1 MPRRTSRSSRR
12 TSSTSTL
19 DSHPGEPALL
29 AELAAASDWEK
40 TELAVDVGGE
50 DVVVGDGRGS
60 AIVAVV
66 VIADDGREREG
77 LVLVSGYI
85 LTFSGEAGVGGM
97 GTLAGRCDE
106 ASTFGIAS
114 SAMEDEG
121 ICVGRPGAL
130 SEVEGPLATALWMS
144 FSRSSTL
151 SIRRSGAGDSV
162 LNDVDSFGC

>member
-50 DVVVGDGRGS
+50 DVVAGDGRGS
-60 AIVAVV
+60 ASVPVAVV
-66 VIADDGREREG
+66 AIADDRLEREG
-77 LVLVSGYI
+77 LVLVRGSTLI
-85 LTFSGEAGVGGM
+85 FSGETGVGGT

-106 ASTFGIAS
+106 ASTFGVAR

-121 ICVGRPGAL
+121 VCVGRPGAL
-130 SEVEGPLATALWMS
+130 SEVEGPLATTLCMS
-144 FSRSSTL
+144 FSRSTTL
-151 SIRRSGAGDSV
+151 
-162 LNDVDSFGC
+162 